1 MSASEFCKADP
12 AYIESKRR
20 ELKEFFKD
28 AKFPQEVIDNVI
40 ENELRPL
47 TESTSENKPYIAAS
61 ASGDVKSEYEVM
73 SGQPFTQFEECTKP
87 LSSEEVKNM
96 IKDNPIIAEKA
107 RQIQITTDRD
117 GRCKGKTIPYDQIN
131 IDTFGEM
138 TDELNAAKGDVEK
151 IKKIK
156 YKNMQALFKSADDFA
171 AKDGTIK
178 DKIVDSEGD
187 SQESSSDEREFQSI
201 DKVVTEITNKS
212 YETRFN
218 ETRDMLQKL
227 ADKYED
233 PEQMKNVS
241 KDRKLIVTEDSILK
255 ESSSHLIKGQ
265 IRPTVFDEVKE
276 TYMINEAMNI
286 SLVDNPVKPD
296 LSCKPKNIIKEKA
309 KKVDEEVVNFE
320 DVFPKTFE
328 EKLKDTEKAL
338 RDINSMLDT
347 SKSCEN
353 KEDIKESNKEPSQI
367 KIECTDVNKDD
378 TITRDQNKSK
388 FDETMEE
395 TLHNA
400 LEDIL
405 DIGNND
411 NTENKEME
419 FQEMKNL
426 ARNIVDGAE
435 NLSLL
440 IREDITNKLNSMNEL
455 LNDVN
460 VALENSRKSNLAYQK
475 LKEESE
481 QRNKLKTS
489 NKDNDEDDKIESQNK
504 AEQKTVTQTDIDEI
518 HSAIS
523 DLNIEIKCHEDRIN
537 KSKESCE
544 LRTREC
550 RNFIKEVD
558 DVLHKSHEI
567 LHPKAVSSVSSIS
580 EINNEMGVSN
590 DVKNSRKELW
600 DLDIVYKDEKNKKMA
615 EYKKQE
621 LERNKRINDLLYDIK
636 DKMKD
641 NKEVVRLA
649 NNLMRTGDS
658 KQNSSGS
665 CTITEIPNL
674 DNDIRAQ
681 GDHIHENEKAGIVS
695 KISELPSLDD
705 GKKKEDEAKK
715 LKEKEA
721 ERQKQI
727 EFKRKMEKEMEEEN
741 RGPRMTK
748 EFIRNHCKQHK
759 LYCTPYLNDI
769 LYLHFKGFSKIE
781 NLEEYTG
788 LKCIFLENNGIQR
801 IEGLDTLSELKC
813 LYLHYNIVRKIENLD
828 GCPKL
833 DTLNLDHNFVTKIEN
848 LDVVP
853 DLHTLSIGHNM
864 LTTVDDLDHLRTCKN
879 LSVLDL
885 SYNRLEDPLI
895 VDVLADM
902 NVLKVLVLTGNPVV
916 RNIPAYRKT
925 LTLRLKELLNLDNRP
940 VFPRDRACAE
950 AWQRGGVQE
959 EIAERKRWIARD
971 QEKTMESVR
980 YLIKMRDENKAKRE
994 AREKE
999 EREKLGL
1006 PPKEEE
1012 TQIEEVDKTVSEEC
1026 VEVKTKDGV
1035 LVDMLTGS
1043 EADDTT
1049 SESDSDSDGDKSA
1062 ETPNIEWSDMGRD
1075 KRLVQEVIEE
1085 KQDQPEDVWSGFG
1098 NRITPAP
1105 GDMDFTSNAQAL
1117 NNLLFNQAPHTD
1129 RKRVQKVS
1137 NEPKPSSVM
1146 KITEIDENDENL
1158 SQFEAKRRPL
1168 IEIIEEYNKKSE
1180 KQNEKP
1186 PLVEDV
1192 TKENNIVETENVI
1205 IDHDK
1210 KILIEKCTVTK
1221 NIATFN
1227 NLNKNS
1233 EKPLKNI
1240 AIKEIKVDA
1249 AADGDEKTDKTDI
1262 KENEESNKSESE
1274 NKSSNEGS
1282 SDVKSF
1288 DERRRSVQQTEAG
1301 PALISYLKNTD
1312 IHTNDEDLKPSE
1324 EDLEIFAELEREQ
1337 EERDARIARGEPAVD
1352 PMKLYDKKTMDAYY
1366 KAEEKQPAHEVVDKN
1381 YVTTYKTDNAFD
1393 RIALSQLTMGDQPD
1407 PNKVKLTHVPGAVLF
1422 EYVNNQAPIE
1432 VEYEI
1437 GEEKIESA
1445 PSSDDT
1451 QSINID
1457 SDTDSSDS
1465 NEVILAQSS
1474 RNKSFDVVESGN
1486 KRNRPKT
1493 ANQRGT
1499 YKQKEIRDDKIDND
1513 NTDAFIEH
1521 DDGLA
1526 SGDGAQPSSSRE
1538 IQNSDHDEAKR
1549 SIIDTI
1555 NSYEDNRFPSGG
1567 TNYADMDQNAR
1578 IEESVASEILERT
1591 IRYEEEQYYKQC
1603 DVVNLHAGKVDNRTN
1618 AIIETISD
1626 SLDNR
1631 YTLPE
1636 VSQILE
1642 AHIGLAEQRW
1652 RAGEYVRYVPSPPES
1667 IIEDND
1673 IDRTLIPSDNSFDDT
1688 LTEARMP
1695 IIGEANDSGI
1705 CNDDNNDSRVE
1716 YASVVDVPIDNE
1728 VNEIDETN
1736 EINEINEV
1744 NEANEANEV
1753 NETNEANISVLSN
1766 EGDEVFEDCLDI
1778 DKVETGGQGDFD
1790 RVDENY
1796 TLEMKLALG
1805 IEKP

>member
-1 MSASEFCKADP
+1 MSSTEFCKTDP
-12 AYIESKRR
+12 AYIEAKRR

-40 ENELRPL
+40 ENELKPL
-47 TESTSENKPYIAAS
+47 TECANQNKPYIAAS
-61 ASGDVKSEYEVM
+61 APGDVKSEYEVM
-73 SGQPFTQFEECTKP
+73 SGQPFTEFADCTKP
-87 LSSEEVKNM
+87 LSSEEVMNM

-151 IKKIK
+151 IKNIK
-156 YKNMQALFKSADDFA
+156 YKNMQALFKSADDFS

-178 DKIVDSEGD
+178 DKVVDSDGE
-187 SQESSSDEREFQSI
+187 SQESSSDEREFQTI

-218 ETRDMLQKL
+218 ETRNMLQKL

-241 KDRKLIVTEDSILK
+241 KERKLIVTEDAILK

-296 LSCKPKNIIKEKA
+296 LSCKPKNITKVKT
-309 KKVDEEVVNFE
+309 KKVDEEIVNFE
-320 DVFPKTFE
+320 DVFPRTFE

-338 RDINSMLDT
+338 RDINSMFDT
-347 SKSCEN
+347 NKSCQNKEEN
-353 KEDIKESNKEPSQI
+353 KVNIEEPSQI
-367 KIECTDVNKDD
+367 KIECANVIEDV
-378 TITRDQNKSK
+378 TVSRDQNKTK

-395 TLHNA
+395 TLHYA

-440 IREDITNKLNSMNEL
+440 IREDITNKLNSMHEL

-481 QRNKLKTS
+481 QRNKFRTS
-489 NKDNDEDDKIESQNK
+489 NTDNENESIDDQKKGHNE
-504 AEQKTVTQTDIDEI
+504 AEQKSVTQTDIDEI
-518 HSAIS
+518 HSAINN
-523 DLNIEIKCHEDRIN
+523 LNDEIKCHEDRIN

-544 LRTREC
+544 MRTKEC

-558 DVLHKSHEI
+558 DVLLKSQEI
-567 LHPKAVSSVSSIS
+567 LHPKAVTSVSIIS
-580 EINNEMGVSN
+580 EVKNEMYSTN
-590 DVKNSRKELW
+590 DVKSSRKELW
-600 DLDIVYKDEKNKKMA
+600 DLDIVSQDEKNKRIA
-615 EYKKQE
+615 EHKKQE
-621 LERNKRINDLLYDIK
+621 LERNKRINDLLYNIK

-658 KQNSSGS
+658 KQNSSDS
-665 CTITEIPNL
+665 CKITEIPNL

-681 GDHIHENEKAGIVS
+681 GDHIHENEKAAIVS
-695 KISELPSLDD
+695 KISVIPPLDD
-705 GKKKEDEAKK
+705 EKRKEEDARK
-715 LKEKEA
+715 LKEKDA
-721 ERQKQI
+721 ERQRQI
-727 EFKRKMEKEMEEEN
+727 EFKRKVEKEMEEQN
-741 RGPRMTK
+741 KGPRMTK

-864 LTTVDDLDHLRTCKN
+864 LTTVDDLHHLRTCKN

-902 NVLKVLVLTGNPVV
+902 DVLKVLVLTGNPVV

-971 QEKTMESVR
+971 QEKVMESVR
-980 YLIKMRDENKAKRE
+980 YLIRMRDENKAKRE

-999 EREKLGL
+999 EREKQGL

-1012 TQIEEVDKTVSEEC
+1012 NPQIDEVDDAVTEEKC
-1026 VEVKTKDGV
+1026 QEVKTKGGV
-1035 LVDMLTGS
+1035 LVDMLSGS

-1049 SESDSDSDGDKSA
+1049 SESDSDSEGDKPGV
-1062 ETPNIEWSDMGRD
+1062 ETPNIEWSELGKD
-1075 KRLVQEVIEE
+1075 KRLVQEVKEE
-1085 KQDQPEDVWSGFG
+1085 KQDEAEDMWPGFG

-1105 GDMDFTSNAQAL
+1105 GDFTTNAQAL
-1117 NNLLFNQAPHTD
+1117 NNLLFNQAPHVD
-1129 RKRVQKVS
+1129 RRSVQKVLS
-1137 NEPKPSSVM
+1137 EPQPSSGM
-1146 KITEIDENDENL
+1146 KITEVDGSDETL
-1158 SQFEAKRRPL
+1158 TQFEAKRRPL

-1180 KQNEKP
+1180 KQNEQ
-1186 PLVEDV
+1186 PLVEDA
-1192 TKENNIVETENVI
+1192 
-1205 IDHDK
+1205 H
-1210 KILIEKCTVTK
+1210 
-1221 NIATFN
+1221 
-1227 NLNKNS
+1227 
-1233 EKPLKNI
+1233 EKPMKNI
-1240 AIKEIKVDA
+1240 AIKEIKADTA
-1249 AADGDEKTDKTDI
+1249 AGGGEAKTDKTDDV
-1262 KENEESNKSESE
+1262 KDNESSNKSESE
-1274 NKSSNEGS
+1274 NKSTNDDDDSNI
-1282 SDVKSF
+1282 KSI
-1288 DERRRSVQQTEAG
+1288 DERRRSVQQSEGDGA
-1301 PALISYLKNTD
+1301 ALISFLSNTD
-1312 IHTNDEDLKPSE
+1312 PDTNDEALKPSA

-1337 EERDARIARGEPAVD
+1337 EEREARIARGEAPVD
-1352 PMKLYDKKTMDAYY
+1352 PMKLYDKKTMDAFY
-1366 KAEEKQPAHEVVDKN
+1366 KAEERKPAHELVDKN

-1393 RIALSQLTMGDQPD
+1393 RIALSQLTKGDQPD
-1407 PNKVKLTHVPGAVLF
+1407 PNKVKLTHEPGAVLF
-1422 EYVNNQAPIE
+1422 QYVNNQAPIE

-1437 GEEKIESA
+1437 GEEKFDSA
-1445 PSSDDT
+1445 SSSDDT

-1457 SDTDSSDS
+1457 SDTDTSDS
-1465 NEVILAQSS
+1465 KELLLAEGS
-1474 RNKSFDVVESGN
+1474 RTKTYDVVETDT

-1499 YKQKEIRDDKIDND
+1499 YKQKEIRDDKVDN
-1513 NTDAFIEH
+1513 NESRDAFI
-1521 DDGLA
+1521 DTSAAPG
-1526 SGDGAQPSSSRE
+1526 GDGAQPSSSGEPNPDR
-1538 IQNSDHDEAKR
+1538 DEAKR

-1591 IRYEEEQYYKQC
+1591 IRYEEEQYYRQC

-1626 SLDNR
+1626 SLDNQ

-1642 AHIGLAEQRW
+1642 AHISLAEQRW

-1667 IIEDND
+1667 IIDDND
-1673 IDRTLIPSDNSFDDT
+1673 VDRTLVPSSDTSFDDT
-1688 LTEARMP
+1688 LTEARAMP
-1695 IIGEANDSGI
+1695 VINEANDSGI
-1705 CNDDNNDSRVE
+1705 GNDENNDSRVE
-1716 YASVVDVPIDNE
+1716 YASVVDLPTV
-1728 VNEIDETN
+1728 
-1736 EINEINEV
+1736 EV
-1744 NEANEANEV
+1744 NEANVSAV
-1753 NETNEANISVLSN
+1753 SN
-1766 EGDEVFEDCLDI
+1766 EGDEVFEDCIDVN
-1778 DKVETGGQGDFD
+1778 DKVEAGGQGDFD

-1796 TLEMKLALG
+1796 TLEMKLALE